1 MIFKENVSG
10 ISVVGEVKSNKISI
24 DQNNINFIITI
35 LSTNLYSNP
44 IKSFIRETVNT
55 CGITR

>member
-1 MIFKENVSG
+1 MIFKENVSD

-44 IKSFIRETVNT
+44 IKSFIRETVN
-55 CGITR
+55 